1 MMDLFRE
8 EYSLFRGSRSFVGD
22 PACIRTPVSE
32 HVVQCIWYDQLF
44 SERGLKTTDGRSLK
58 ILSPGWWNHG
68 EGPDFQGAQIEFDGK
83 LRTGDVEVH
92 IGSSAWRQHGH
103 QFDKRYNDVCLE
115 VVLEPASTRTPPVT
129 ASGRVV
135 PVLVLS
141 EFLEEEA
148 GKIADRLT
156 VDDYPYRTEAIVGQ
170 CSGLVK
176 RFGNEFVANLIGL
189 AGEWR
194 VVSKARQMRERME
207 RVGADQALYEAFM
220 TACGYAPFKHQ
231 FRALAQQFHYDRARQ
246 LGRQDPLLL
255 EAALLQLA
263 GLLPDCVSPDATP
276 PPHLDHLLGI
286 RRDRFATLRSLSLTW
301 HRVGVRPNNY
311 PERRLAGAT
320 LFLAR
325 TAREGLLETLE
336 AIWKE
341 DYTPIKR
348 RQAFEALFPTAA
360 MGFWANHCTWT
371 GTLMKRPSAP
381 LGSDRIRSIIGNVF
395 IPAELAA
402 ARQGRDRRREEKVLQ
417 FFAALPREAN
427 NHVLKTMM
435 PRILGEDADIAI
447 TFRLQQGLL
456 QLYQDWCATNPSCH
470 ECSVLRF
477 LTPSQMPNVMP

>member
-1 MMDLFRE
+1 MLFRE
-8 EYSLFRGSRSFVGD
+8 EYSLFRGSRFMVED

-44 SERGLKTTDGRSLK
+44 SDRNLKTINGHSLK

-68 EGPDFQGAQIEFDGK
+68 EGPDFCGAQIEFNGK
-83 LRTGDVEVH
+83 LCTGDVEVH
-92 IGSSAWRQHGH
+92 IGNSAWRQHGH
-103 QFDKRYNDVCLE
+103 QFDSRYNEVFLE
-115 VVLEPASTRTPPVT
+115 VLLEATPNMSSPVT

-141 EFLEEEA
+141 DFLEEEA

-156 VDDYPYRTEAIVGQ
+156 VDDYPYRTESIVGQ

-176 RFGNEFVANLIGL
+176 QFGTEFVANLIGL

-194 VVSKARQMRERME
+194 VVSKARQMRERMD
-207 RVGADQALYEAFM
+207 RVGAEQALYEAFL
-220 TACGYAPFKHQ
+220 TACGYAPFKHH
-231 FRALAQQFHYDRARQ
+231 FRAMAQQFHYDRARQ

-263 GLLPDCVSPDATP
+263 GLLPNCVASDASP
-276 PPHLDHLLGI
+276 PPHLEQLLGL
-286 RRDRFATLRSLSLTW
+286 RRDRLSTLRSLPLTW
-301 HRVGVRPNNY
+301 RRVGVRPNNY

-320 LFLAR
+320 LFVSR

-348 RQAFEALFPTAA
+348 RQAFEALFPTAT
-360 MGFWANHCTWT
+360 MGFWANHCTWAGSPMT
-371 GTLMKRPSAP
+371 RPSAP
-381 LGSDRIRSIIGNVF
+381 LGADRIRSIIGNVF
-395 IPAELAA
+395 IPAELAI

-435 PRILGEDADIAI
+435 PRILGEAADIAV

-456 QLYQDWCATNPSCH
+456 QLYQDWCASNPSCH

-477 LTPSQMPNVMP
+477 LAPSQISQGMP